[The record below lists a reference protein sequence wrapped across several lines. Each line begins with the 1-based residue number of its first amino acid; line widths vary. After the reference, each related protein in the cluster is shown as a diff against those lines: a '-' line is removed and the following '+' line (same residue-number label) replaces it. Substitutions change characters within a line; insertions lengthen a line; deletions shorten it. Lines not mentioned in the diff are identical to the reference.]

1 MRDKMKKTIRLG
13 WLSFLIIG
21 IIGVSVSSAKDIQV
35 SLLEKKIQDLHP
47 GGLNLV
53 FYVQISNSSS
63 KDYYL
68 SGYHFTFVVN
78 ETEYL
83 RLNRKLDKGMKVEHQ
98 DETLISLPVKI
109 TYKHLFRTVEE
120 VKGQTKASCYL
131 RGGLHLS
138 KHREKSGK
146 PFPMVFSAEFPIL
159 DEPEIEPIS
168 LRVNEMTFAG
178 ADIDIEI
185 KLKNGNP
192 FELLVDRISYH
203 IEVGNVSLDKGRI
216 RGNKNIKAAGEK
228 DISLPLLVNFFE
240 VGQKLKAVLQ
250 QDTAVCRITGE
261 IESRTVWGKVV
272 FLFDKRER
280 IPVNKT

>member
-1 MRDKMKKTIRLG
+1 MKKTIRLG